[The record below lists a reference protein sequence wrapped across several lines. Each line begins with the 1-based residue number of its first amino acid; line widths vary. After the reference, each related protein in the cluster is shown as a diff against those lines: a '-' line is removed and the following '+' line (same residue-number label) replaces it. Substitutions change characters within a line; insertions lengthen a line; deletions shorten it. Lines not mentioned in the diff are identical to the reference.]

1 MQLTSYVVKTLRFM
15 NIEISELKFNN
26 YSLQD
31 KLTHSELHQFLNEK
45 LKLGKKWF
53 FYFYIIVL
61 LSPLGLISYTITKNL
76 ITKDL
81 SIINCLIYSF
91 LGILIAMIF
100 IPIHELIH
108 YVAYKISGATS
119 VSFFSNF
126 KKFYFATIA
135 DKFVTNLSEFT
146 FIALLPFSVVLVGTL
161 ISFPFLTLEF
171 QLTTMIFFFIH
182 TVFCSG
188 DFTLLNYMA
197 SNKEMVTY
205 DDKEKVETYFFI
217 KNNI

>member
-1 MQLTSYVVKTLRFM
+1 M
-15 NIEISELKFNN
+15 NIEISELNYNN
-26 YSLQD
+26 YSLKD
-31 KLTHSELHQFLNEK
+31 KLTHSELHKFLNEK

-53 FYFYIIVL
+53 FYFYMIL
-61 LSPLGLISYTITKNL
+61 LISPLGIISYTMTKNL
-76 ITKDL
+76 ITKEL
-81 SIINCLIYSF
+81 SVINCLIYSF
-91 LGILIAMIF
+91 LGVLIAIIF

-108 YVAYKISGATS
+108 YIAYKISGAKS

-146 FIALLPFSVVLVGTL
+146 FIALLPFTVVLVGTL

-171 QLTTMIFFFIH
+171 QITSLIFLFIH
-182 TVFCSG
+182 NIFCSG
-188 DFTLLNYMA
+188 DFTLLNFMA
-197 SNKEMVTY
+197 SNKGMVTY
-205 DDKEKVETYFFI
+205 DVKEKSETYFFI

>member
-1 MQLTSYVVKTLRFM
+1 M
-15 NIEISELKFNN
+15 NIEITELNDNN
-26 YSLQD
+26 YSLKD
-31 KLTHSELHQFLNEK
+31 KLTHSELHNFLNEK

-53 FYFYIIVL
+53 FYCYIIL
-61 LSPLGLISYTITKNL
+61 LISPIGIISYTVTKNL
-76 ITKDL
+76 ITNEL
-81 SIINCLIYSF
+81 SIVNCLVYLF
-91 LGILIAMIF
+91 LGILIAIIF

-108 YVAYKISGATS
+108 FVAYKISGAKS

-146 FIALLPFSVVLVGTL
+146 FIALLPFTVVLVGTL

-171 QLTTMIFFFIH
+171 QLSSVIFLFVHNI
-182 TVFCSG
+182 FCSG

-197 SNKEMVTY
+197 SNKRMVTY
-205 DDKEKVETYFFI
+205 DDKEKGETYFFI
-217 KNNI
+217 KDNI

>member
-1 MQLTSYVVKTLRFM
+1 M
-15 NIEISELKFNN
+15 NIEIFELNHNN
-26 YSLQD
+26 YSLKD
-31 KLTHSELHQFLNEK
+31 KLTHSELHKFLNEK

-53 FYFYIIVL
+53 FYFYMIIL
-61 LSPLGLISYTITKNL
+61 ISPLGIISYTITKNL
-76 ITKDL
+76 ITKEL
-81 SIINCLIYSF
+81 SVINCLFYSF
-91 LGILIAMIF
+91 LGVLIAIIF

-108 YVAYKISGATS
+108 YIAYKISGAKS

-146 FIALLPFSVVLVGTL
+146 FIALLPFTVVLVGTL

-171 QLTTMIFFFIH
+171 QITSLIFLFIH
-182 TVFCSG
+182 NIFCSG
-188 DFTLLNYMA
+188 DFTLLNFMA
-197 SNKEMVTY
+197 SNKGMVTY
-205 DDKEKVETYFFI
+205 DVKDKSETYFFI